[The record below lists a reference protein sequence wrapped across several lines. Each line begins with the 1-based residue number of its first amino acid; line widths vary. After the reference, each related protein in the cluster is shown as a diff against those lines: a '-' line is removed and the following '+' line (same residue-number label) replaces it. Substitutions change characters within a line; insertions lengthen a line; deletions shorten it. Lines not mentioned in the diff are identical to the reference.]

1 MPFVAF
7 FRRYSG
13 KFDLTNT
20 VRTDGSKHLRAPLRR
35 KILGAVLCLVVF
47 SLSTIFCI
55 FTFELFQRIRA
66 PYRTLGGG
74 QELPQFRRGA
84 PERLSNFVVDPDF
97 GFRPSLGRGGY
108 SQFGTLENSYPEG
121 KRAGVTRLL
130 FIGDSVTHRGKIVD
144 ALKAQY
150 GSQHYEYWNA
160 GVESFNTVQEV
171 AYYKRFNRLI
181 RPDHVI
187 LTFHL
192 NDFETTPVAFREADG
207 TLVVYAPNRPIQRI
221 NPWLFQHSYTYRSW
235 VGLFSSRKAARSEI
249 TEEVRASLVDLQR
262 AVADDNAR
270 LTVLVLPILR
280 PSGDWK
286 PEYREYRRLIL
297 KILQSLSIRHFDLL
311 TPLNQALADSAIV
324 TEPGDDLF
332 WHPSREAASYFANY
346 LRTQRLLEGTN
357 AQ

>member
-1 MPFVAF
+1 MRSLKALIEQKPQDTRKQTGV
-7 FRRYSG
+7 
-13 KFDLTNT
+13 L
-20 VRTDGSKHLRAPLRR
+20 HLRAPSRWRL
-35 KILGAVLCLVVF
+35 LPAVLLLVVVG
-47 SLSTIFCI
+47 LSSIVCI
-55 FTFELFQRIRA
+55 LTFELFQRIRA
-66 PYRTLGGG
+66 PYRTLGGA

-97 GFRPSLGRGGY
+97 GFRPSLGRGSY
-108 SQFGTLENSYPEG
+108 SQFGTLQNSYPEG

-130 FIGDSVTHRGKIVD
+130 FIGDSVTRRGKIVE

-150 GSQHYEYWNA
+150 GSQKYEYWNA

-221 NPWLFQHSYTYRSW
+221 NPWLFRHSYTYRSW
-235 VGLFSSRKAARSEI
+235 VGLFSSRKTARSEI
-249 TEEVRASLVDLQR
+249 IEEVRASLADLQR

-280 PSGDWK
+280 SFGDWK

-297 KILQSLSIRHFDLL
+297 KILQSLNIRHFDLL
-311 TPLNQALADSAIV
+311 TPLNRALADSAIV

-332 WHPSREAASYFANY
+332 WHPSREAASYFAQY
-346 LRTQRLLEGTN
+346 LRTQGLLERMD